1 MTPTDAIITD
11 LVVDA
16 LDDLKAVDT
25 KIVDVRGLSSV
36 MDFLVVASGNS
47 SRHVKSLADNVVV
60 KAKEAGC
67 PPIGVE
73 GENDADWVLVD
84 LGDVVV
90 HVMQPAARSFYDLE
104 RLWSG
109 EPRDRFRA
117 RRSLRSLGIIHACLG
132 NWYAHAPVGE
142 RRCR

>member
-1 MTPTDAIITD
+1 MTVIDSNITD

-36 MDFLVVASGNS
+36 MDFLVIASGNS
-47 SRHVKSLADNVVV
+47 SRHIKSLADNVVV
-60 KAKEAGC
+60 KAKAAGC

-73 GENDADWVLVD
+73 GENAADWVLVD

-104 RLWSG
+104 RLGSG
-109 EPRDRFRA
+109 EPEVSTQQDVVA
-117 RRSLRSLGIIHACLG
+117 DHWA
-132 NWYAHAPVGE
+132 
-142 RRCR
+142 

>member
-1 MTPTDAIITD
+1 LTPIDSTITD

-25 KIVDVRGLSSV
+25 KIVDVRDLSSV
-36 MDFLVVASGNS
+36 TDFLVVASGNS

-73 GENDADWVLVD
+73 GERDADWVLVD

-104 RLWSG
+104 RLGSG
-109 EPRDRFRA
+109 EPE
-117 RRSLRSLGIIHACLG
+117 LT
-132 NWYAHAPVGE
+132 APQDYTSEVWN
-142 RRCR
+142 

>member
-1 MTPTDAIITD
+1 LTVIDSNITD

-36 MDFLVVASGNS
+36 MDFLVIASGNS
-47 SRHVKSLADNVVV
+47 SRHIKSLADNVVV
-60 KAKEAGC
+60 KAKAAGC

-73 GENDADWVLVD
+73 GENAADWVLVD

-109 EPRDRFRA
+109 EPESSVEPDVVSDPR
-117 RRSLRSLGIIHACLG
+117 G
-132 NWYAHAPVGE
+132 
-142 RRCR
+142 

>member
-1 MTPTDAIITD
+1 MTLTDATITD

-36 MDFLVVASGNS
+36 MDFFVVTSGNS

-104 RLWSG
+104 RLWAG
-109 EPRDRFRA
+109 EPESSVEPDVVSDPR
-117 RRSLRSLGIIHACLG
+117 G
-132 NWYAHAPVGE
+132 
-142 RRCR
+142 

>member
-1 MTPTDAIITD
+1 MTPSDEIITD
-11 LVVDA
+11 LVVHA

-67 PPIGVE
+67 PPIGIE

-90 HVMQPAARSFYDLE
+90 HVMQPAVRSFYDLE

-109 EPRDRFRA
+109 EPETSVEPDA
-117 RRSLRSLGIIHACLG
+117 VSDLWG
-132 NWYAHAPVGE
+132 
-142 RRCR
+142 

>member
-1 MTPTDAIITD
+1 LTVIDSNITD

-36 MDFLVVASGNS
+36 MDFLVIASGNS
-47 SRHVKSLADNVVV
+47 SRHIKSLADNVVV
-60 KAKEAGC
+60 KAKAAGC

-73 GENDADWVLVD
+73 GENAADWVLVD

-90 HVMQPAARSFYDLE
+90 NVMQPAARSFYDLE

-109 EPRDRFRA
+109 ETEVSTQQDVVA
-117 RRSLRSLGIIHACLG
+117 DHWA
-132 NWYAHAPVGE
+132 
-142 RRCR
+142 

>member
-1 MTPTDAIITD
+1 MTVIDSNITD

-36 MDFLVVASGNS
+36 MDFLVIASGNS
-47 SRHVKSLADNVVV
+47 SRHIKSLADNVVV
-60 KAKEAGC
+60 KAKAAGC

-73 GENDADWVLVD
+73 GENAADWVLVD

-109 EPRDRFRA
+109 ETEVSTQQDVVA
-117 RRSLRSLGIIHACLG
+117 DHWA
-132 NWYAHAPVGE
+132 
-142 RRCR
+142 

>member
-1 MTPTDAIITD
+1 MTVIDSNITD

-36 MDFLVVASGNS
+36 MDFLVIASGNS
-47 SRHVKSLADNVVV
+47 SRHIKSLADNMVV
-60 KAKEAGC
+60 KAKAAGC

-73 GENDADWVLVD
+73 GENAADWVLVD

-109 EPRDRFRA
+109 EPEVSTQQDVVA
-117 RRSLRSLGIIHACLG
+117 DHWA
-132 NWYAHAPVGE
+132 
-142 RRCR
+142 

>member
-1 MTPTDAIITD
+1 MTVIDSNITD

-36 MDFLVVASGNS
+36 MDFLVIASGNS
-47 SRHVKSLADNVVV
+47 SRHIKSLADNVVV
-60 KAKEAGC
+60 KAKAAGC

-73 GENDADWVLVD
+73 GENAADWVLVD

-109 EPRDRFRA
+109 EPEVSTEQDVVA
-117 RRSLRSLGIIHACLG
+117 DHWA
-132 NWYAHAPVGE
+132 
-142 RRCR
+142 

>member
-1 MTPTDAIITD
+1 MTVIDSNITD

-25 KIVDVRGLSSV
+25 KIVDVRGLSAV
-36 MDFLVVASGNS
+36 MDFLVIASGNS
-47 SRHVKSLADNVVV
+47 SRHIKSLADNVVV
-60 KAKEAGC
+60 KAKAAGC

-73 GENDADWVLVD
+73 GENAADWVLVD

-109 EPRDRFRA
+109 EPEVSTQQDVVA
-117 RRSLRSLGIIHACLG
+117 DHWA
-132 NWYAHAPVGE
+132 
-142 RRCR
+142 

>member
-1 MTPTDAIITD
+1 MIPTDVIITD

-25 KIVDVRGLSSV
+25 KIVDVRGLSTV
-36 MDFLVVASGNS
+36 MDYLVIASGNS
-47 SRHVKSLADNVVV
+47 SRHVKSLANNVVF
-60 KAKEAGC
+60 KAKEVGC
-67 PPIGVE
+67 PLIGVE

-109 EPRDRFRA
+109 EPET
-117 RRSLRSLGIIHACLG
+117 SLKPDVVSETWG
-132 NWYAHAPVGE
+132 
-142 RRCR
+142 

>member
-1 MTPTDAIITD
+1 MSQFFNKVACFTDIHFGNKNNSRQHN
-11 LVVDA
+11 
-16 LDDLKAVDT
+16 DDCERF
-25 KIVDVRGLSSV
+25 IYW
-36 MDFLVVASGNS
+36 FIE
-47 SRHVKSLADNVVV
+47 

-109 EPRDRFRA
+109 EPETSLELEAFLDPRA
-117 RRSLRSLGIIHACLG
+117 
-132 NWYAHAPVGE
+132 
-142 RRCR
+142 

>member
-1 MTPTDAIITD
+1 MTLTDAIITD

-36 MDFLVVASGNS
+36 MDFLVVASGDS
-47 SRHVKSLADNVVV
+47 SRHIKSLADHVVV

-67 PPIGVE
+67 TPIGVE

-109 EPRDRFRA
+109 EPETALESNAVSDPW
-117 RRSLRSLGIIHACLG
+117 G
-132 NWYAHAPVGE
+132 
-142 RRCR
+142 

>member
-1 MTPTDAIITD
+1 MTVIDSNITD

-36 MDFLVVASGNS
+36 MDFLVIASGNS
-47 SRHVKSLADNVVV
+47 SRHIKSLADNVVV
-60 KAKEAGC
+60 KAQAAGC
-67 PPIGVE
+67 LPIGVE
-73 GENDADWVLVD
+73 GENAADWVLVD

-109 EPRDRFRA
+109 EPEVSTEQDVVA
-117 RRSLRSLGIIHACLG
+117 DHWA
-132 NWYAHAPVGE
+132 
-142 RRCR
+142 

>member
-1 MTPTDAIITD
+1 MPVIDSNITD

-36 MDFLVVASGNS
+36 MDFLVIASGNS
-47 SRHVKSLADNVVV
+47 SRHIKSLADNVVV
-60 KAKEAGC
+60 KAKAAGC

-73 GENDADWVLVD
+73 GENAADWVLVD

-109 EPRDRFRA
+109 EPEVSTQQDVVA
-117 RRSLRSLGIIHACLG
+117 DHWA
-132 NWYAHAPVGE
+132 
-142 RRCR
+142 

>member
-1 MTPTDAIITD
+1 M
-11 LVVDA
+11 
-16 LDDLKAVDT
+16 
-25 KIVDVRGLSSV
+25 
-36 MDFLVVASGNS
+36 MDFLWSRAP
-47 SRHVKSLADNVVV
+47 SRHVKSLADHVVV

-109 EPRDRFRA
+109 VPEFASEPDA
-117 RRSLRSLGIIHACLG
+117 VSDPWG
-132 NWYAHAPVGE
+132 
-142 RRCR
+142 

>member
-1 MTPTDAIITD
+1 LTLTDATITD

-25 KIVDVRGLSSV
+25 KIVEVRGLSSV

-47 SRHVKSLADNVVV
+47 SRHVKSLADSVVV

-73 GENDADWVLVD
+73 GETDADWVLVD

-90 HVMQPAARSFYDLE
+90 HVMRPAARSFYDLE

-109 EPRDRFRA
+109 EPESSVEPDVVSDPR
-117 RRSLRSLGIIHACLG
+117 G
-132 NWYAHAPVGE
+132 
-142 RRCR
+142 

>member
-1 MTPTDAIITD
+1 MTVIDSNITD

-36 MDFLVVASGNS
+36 MDFLVIASGNS
-47 SRHVKSLADNVVV
+47 SRHIKSLADNVVV
-60 KAKEAGC
+60 KAKAAGC

-73 GENDADWVLVD
+73 GENAADWVLVD

-109 EPRDRFRA
+109 ESEVSTQQDVVA
-117 RRSLRSLGIIHACLG
+117 DHWA
-132 NWYAHAPVGE
+132 
-142 RRCR
+142 

>member
-1 MTPTDAIITD
+1 MTVIDSNITD

-36 MDFLVVASGNS
+36 MDFLVIASGNS
-47 SRHVKSLADNVVV
+47 SRHIKSLADNVVV
-60 KAKEAGC
+60 KAKAAGC

-73 GENDADWVLVD
+73 GENAADWVLVD

-90 HVMQPAARSFYDLE
+90 HVIQPAARCCYDLG
-104 RLWSG
+104 RLRSG
-109 EPRDRFRA
+109 EPQV
-117 RRSLRSLGIIHACLG
+117 S
-132 NWYAHAPVGE
+132 APQEVVADP
-142 RRCR
+142 CA

>member
-16 LDDLKAVDT
+16 LDDLKAIDT

-47 SRHVKSLADNVVV
+47 SRHVKSLANHVVV

-109 EPRDRFRA
+109 EPET
-117 RRSLRSLGIIHACLG
+117 SLEPNAVSDTWG
-132 NWYAHAPVGE
+132 
-142 RRCR
+142 

>member
-47 SRHVKSLADNVVV
+47 SRHVKSLANHVVV

-109 EPRDRFRA
+109 EPET
-117 RRSLRSLGIIHACLG
+117 SLEPDAVSDPGG
-132 NWYAHAPVGE
+132 
-142 RRCR
+142 

>member
-1 MTPTDAIITD
+1 MTVIDSNITD
-11 LVVDA
+11 LVFDA

-36 MDFLVVASGNS
+36 MDFLVIASGNS
-47 SRHVKSLADNVVV
+47 SRHIKSLADNVVV
-60 KAKEAGC
+60 KAKAAGC

-73 GENDADWVLVD
+73 GENAADWVLVD

-109 EPRDRFRA
+109 EPEVSTQQDVVA
-117 RRSLRSLGIIHACLG
+117 DHWA
-132 NWYAHAPVGE
+132 
-142 RRCR
+142 

>member
-1 MTPTDAIITD
+1 LTVIDSNITD

-36 MDFLVVASGNS
+36 MDFLVIASGNS
-47 SRHVKSLADNVVV
+47 SRHIKSLADNVVV
-60 KAKEAGC
+60 KAKAAGC

-73 GENDADWVLVD
+73 GENAADWVLVD

-109 EPRDRFRA
+109 EPEVSTQQDVVA
-117 RRSLRSLGIIHACLG
+117 DHWA
-132 NWYAHAPVGE
+132 
-142 RRCR
+142 

>member
-1 MTPTDAIITD
+1 MTVIDSNITD

-36 MDFLVVASGNS
+36 MDFLVIASGNS
-47 SRHVKSLADNVVV
+47 SRHIKSLADSVVV
-60 KAKEAGC
+60 KAIAAGC

-73 GENDADWVLVD
+73 GENAADWVLVD

-90 HVMQPAARSFYDLE
+90 HGMQPAARSFYDLE

-109 EPRDRFRA
+109 EPEVSTQQDVVA
-117 RRSLRSLGIIHACLG
+117 DHWA
-132 NWYAHAPVGE
+132 
-142 RRCR
+142 

>member
-1 MTPTDAIITD
+1 MTVIDSNITD

-36 MDFLVVASGNS
+36 MDFLVIASGNS
-47 SRHVKSLADNVVV
+47 SRHIKSLADNVVV
-60 KAKEAGC
+60 KAKAAGC

-73 GENDADWVLVD
+73 GENAADWVLVD

-109 EPRDRFRA
+109 EPEVSTQQDLVA
-117 RRSLRSLGIIHACLG
+117 DHWA
-132 NWYAHAPVGE
+132 
-142 RRCR
+142 

>member
-60 KAKEAGC
+60 IAKEAGC

-73 GENDADWVLVD
+73 GENDAD
-84 LGDVVV
+84 
-90 HVMQPAARSFYDLE
+90 
-104 RLWSG
+104 
-109 EPRDRFRA
+109 
-117 RRSLRSLGIIHACLG
+117 GI
-132 NWYAHAPVGE
+132 
-142 RRCR
+142 

>member
-1 MTPTDAIITD
+1 LTPIDSTITD

-25 KIVDVRGLSSV
+25 KIVDVRDLSSV
-36 MDFLVVASGNS
+36 TDFLVVASGNS

-73 GENDADWVLVD
+73 GERDADWVLVD

-109 EPRDRFRA
+109 EPELTATEDY
-117 RRSLRSLGIIHACLG
+117 SSEVW
-132 NWYAHAPVGE
+132 N
-142 RRCR
+142 

>member
-1 MTPTDAIITD
+1 MTTTDAFITD

-47 SRHVKSLADNVVV
+47 SRHVKSLADNVVI

-73 GENDADWVLVD
+73 GENEGDWVLVD

-109 EPRDRFRA
+109 ELDTSVEPGAASDTW
-117 RRSLRSLGIIHACLG
+117 G
-132 NWYAHAPVGE
+132 
-142 RRCR
+142 

>member
-1 MTPTDAIITD
+1 MTVIDSNITD

-36 MDFLVVASGNS
+36 MDFLVIASGNS
-47 SRHVKSLADNVVV
+47 SRHIKSLADNVVV
-60 KAKEAGC
+60 KAKAAGC
-67 PPIGVE
+67 PPIGGE
-73 GENDADWVLVD
+73 GENAADWVLVD

-109 EPRDRFRA
+109 EPEVSTQQDVVA
-117 RRSLRSLGIIHACLG
+117 DHWA
-132 NWYAHAPVGE
+132 
-142 RRCR
+142 

>member
-1 MTPTDAIITD
+1 LTPIDSTITD

-25 KIVDVRGLSSV
+25 KIVDVRDLSSV
-36 MDFLVVASGNS
+36 TDFLVVASGNS

-73 GENDADWVLVD
+73 GERDQKQTWRWRSENFVA
-84 LGDVVV
+84 G
-90 HVMQPAARSFYDLE
+90 HV
-104 RLWSG
+104 
-109 EPRDRFRA
+109 
-117 RRSLRSLGIIHACLG
+117 
-132 NWYAHAPVGE
+132 
-142 RRCR
+142 

>member
-1 MTPTDAIITD
+1 LTVIDSNITD

-36 MDFLVVASGNS
+36 MDFLVIASGNS
-47 SRHVKSLADNVVV
+47 SRHIKSLADNVVV
-60 KAKEAGC
+60 KAKAAGC

-73 GENDADWVLVD
+73 GENAADWVLVD

-109 EPRDRFRA
+109 ETEVSTQQDVVA
-117 RRSLRSLGIIHACLG
+117 DHWA
-132 NWYAHAPVGE
+132 
-142 RRCR
+142 